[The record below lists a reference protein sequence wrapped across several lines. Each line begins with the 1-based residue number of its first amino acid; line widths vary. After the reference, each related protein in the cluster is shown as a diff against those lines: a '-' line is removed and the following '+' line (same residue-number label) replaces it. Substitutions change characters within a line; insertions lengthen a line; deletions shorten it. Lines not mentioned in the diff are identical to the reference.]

1 MIAAFD
7 TSILIDIQRNYQPT
21 LNALRKLVYPDA
33 NPAYLPF
40 TSYFEFYEGILEKSP
55 KNFKKSYAFLQKFP
69 TLHPTK
75 QTAEILATLK
85 KNNKKN
91 GVDIPISDL
100 LIAAQVK
107 EHNLLLVTKDK
118 DFKQI
123 DDIKCIVL

>member
-1 MIAAFD
+1 MIVAFD
-7 TSILIDIQRNYQPT
+7 TSILIDMQRKYQPT
-21 LNALRKLVYPDA
+21 LDAIRKLVYPHG

-69 TLHPTK
+69 VLHPTQ
-75 QTAEILATLK
+75 QTAEILAALRK
-85 KNNKKN
+85 SYKRK
-91 GVDIPISDL
+91 GVDLPVSDL

-123 DDIKCIVL
+123 DEIKCVVL